1 MTRTN
6 REVYNMF
13 ALLLLCFCSP
23 FALLCF
29 CFAYSY
35 FHMSSTQSY
44 IHMSSVVQAHLHVLF
59 IENSLA
65 KDEIAS
71 MIPSWLHGAFV
82 HRHQDSVWE
91 NLHRSANATRH
102 KLCAAVN
109 GRKPAMRVSEQVHP
123 TADLTPAS
131 YKMCKLLKF
140 ASYPCCCMQ
149 QPPDSVPR
157 SEWLLSLSASIC
169 KRYLYRLFTQMI
181 R

>member
-1 MTRTN
+1 MGRCGEFFNTLTRMTRTN

-29 CFAYSY
+29 CFSYSY

-44 IHMSSVVQAHLHVLF
+44 IHMSSFVQAHLHVLF

-91 NLHRSANATRH
+91 NLHRSANASQIATRH

-109 GRKPAMRVSEQVHP
+109 ERKPALRVSEQVHP
-123 TADLTPAS
+123 AADLTPAPHQ
-131 YKMCKLLKF
+131 MCNKLQKF
-140 ASYPCCCMQ
+140 ACG
-149 QPPDSVPR
+149 
-157 SEWLLSLSASIC
+157 LLN
-169 KRYLYRLFTQMI
+169 
-181 R
+181 